1 MKFNDN
7 FTADFS
13 KGSSNSPG
21 YYKSGTN
28 FRFYNG
34 DSFTIKPAVEEI
46 LITKITINHESLGGY
61 NSSTYVENGETK
73 TATESQ
79 QAKSGTTLTIDFGTQ
94 VSECTLIATGTNKIK
109 DITIE
114 YVAGASSSKTASE
127 IAFEQTEYTATLNQD
142 FVSPTATIT
151 AGDGVVTYSSSNT
164 NVATVNET
172 TGVVTLVA
180 EGTAIIT
187 ATISETETY
196 AKASATYTLT
206 VVDGREA
213 ATISFAETSF
223 TANLGETFTAP
234 VPTVTPDDA
243 VVAYESSN
251 TDVATV
257 DASTGAVT
265 LVAAGT
271 TTITASIAETATHKA
286 ASATYTLKVVD
297 PNAPAA
303 EKFVLVTDAS
313 TLVNGQKIIIVSK
326 NNNAALGPQS
336 GNNCPQ
342 VAITKK
348 DNGTTIEPNDNVQ
361 IITLETTTTTDSTNC
376 FAFNVGGK
384 YLYAASSSSNY
395 LKTQTTLNDN
405 GKATIEIN
413 STNVATITFKGSNT
427 NKVLRYNNSAKV
439 FSCYA
444 SGQQDVQIYALPAQ
458 STDPVDPVDPV
469 DPEAPAAPVI
479 SESWN
484 KVTITAE
491 EGTTIYYTTHES
503 WDETEHA
510 DPTTESTEYSKP
522 IEFYGPFSIKAIAV
536 KDGKTSAVAS
546 YDVNTYVYE
555 DLGSL
560 SDISSAWSAYKF
572 VFNCQLT
579 VVYQDTAKKNLY
591 VNNGYNNMLI
601 YGGDQAAYA
610 PGDVI
615 NGVCATYKDYNNL
628 IEFVPT
634 AFGEVNAAAGT
645 VRQPA
650 EINYSNVAENYMH
663 QYVMLPEV
671 TIKSIQGKD
680 NKNITVTDAK
690 GHEVIVYN
698 QFDITTPTVGTK
710 CDVTGFVGVYKAD
723 YQIYP
728 TEFTSYTGEISL
740 GEAYSYN
747 EYSKANVLTFTA
759 TISKNGTPIDNE
771 EKANYEVYLDET
783 NICNASETYSHFAY
797 NKDAKFSL
805 KNGDRTI
812 ALDVEWPNL
821 DAVLPTIT
829 EAKYITY
836 SDNADR
842 TDAKYYI
849 EASDDSYNWT
859 FKSTDEKAIVGWEN
873 NRAFCLY
880 ENATPDAINVKI
892 TFPFAVTKA
901 IAPLA
906 ADEEYDIVTYEPANA
921 TELSTAEFAK
931 DESNTEVSGV
941 ADVAVDQNTNVEYYN
956 LQGVRVNGDL
966 TPGLYIRRQGN
977 QATKVVVR

>member
-1 MKFNDN
+1 MKKVLLLLMAIFVSFAAFANEVTYTVATSNLTQDITSWEPSNSLFN
-7 FTADFS
+7 FTLAKS
-13 KGSSNSPG
+13 EGSSNPSHNKAG
-21 YYKSGTN
+21 DIRLYANNTLNISSK
-28 FRFYNG
+28 NG
-34 DSFTIKPAVEEI
+34 EK
-46 LITKITINHESLGGY
+46 ITKVVFSLSSQGEKRLAAITANDGTIATQTKGDASVTWTGENTTITFTVGDKANYGSDEASKAGQLCF
-61 NSSTYVENGETK
+61 SSVTITYEENTADTRQDVTLTWSAATVE
-73 TATESQ
+73 
-79 QAKSGTTLTIDFGTQ
+79 TTLGATDFTAP
-94 VSECTLIATGTNKIK
+94 TLTVTPEA
-109 DITIE
+109 
-114 YVAGASSSKTASE
+114 AASE
-127 IAFEQTEYTATLNQD
+127 
-142 FVSPTATIT
+142 
-151 AGDGVVTYSSSNT
+151 VVYSSSNES
-164 NVATVNET
+164 VAKYEN
-172 TGVVTLVA
+172 
-180 EGTAIIT
+180 
-187 ATISETETY
+187 
-196 AKASATYTLT
+196 
-206 VVDGREA
+206 
-213 ATISFAETSF
+213 
-223 TANLGETFTAP
+223 GEL
-234 VPTVTPDDA
+234 
-243 VVAYESSN
+243 SI
-251 TDVATV
+251 
-257 DASTGAVT
+257 
-265 LVAAGT
+265 LAAGK
-271 TTITASIAETATHKA
+271 TTITAAISNSETYKDAT
-286 ASATYTLKVVD
+286 ASYTLKVVD
-297 PNAPAA
+297 PNAPQF
-303 EKFVLVTDAS
+303 ELVTDAS
-313 TLVNGQKIIIVSK
+313 TLVNGQQIIIVS
-326 NNNAALGPQS
+326 NNMALSTNQKS
-336 GNNCPQ
+336 NNRG
-342 VAITKK
+342 ATKITIA
-348 DNGTTIEPNDNVQ
+348 DGGIVPSDDVQ
-361 IITLETTTTTDSTNC
+361 IITLGKDNDLYT
-376 FAFNVGGK
+376 FNVGDG
-384 YLYAASSSSNY
+384 YLYAASSTSNY
-395 LKTQTTLNDN
+395 LRTQTTLDDN
-405 GKATIEIN
+405 GKATISIV
-413 STNVATITFKGSNT
+413 SSGVATIKFQGTNT
-427 NKVLRYNNSAKV
+427 RNLLKYNSTDKL

-510 DPTTESTEYSKP
+510 DPTTESTEYSEP

-615 NGVCATYKDYNNL
+615 NGVCATVADYNNL

-650 EINYSNVAENYMH
+650 EINYSNVAENYIH

-680 NKNITVTDAK
+680 NKNITVTDAE
-690 GHEVIVYN
+690 GHEITIYN
-698 QFDITTPTVGTK
+698 QFGITAPTVGTK
-710 CDVTGFVGVYKAD
+710 YDVTGFVGVFGTT

-728 TEFTSYTGEISL
+728 TEFTSYTGTISL

-783 NICNASETYSHFAY
+783 NICNASETYSHFAF
-797 NKDAKFSL
+797 NKDGKFSL